1 MNTSPTE
8 NSTYWYAIRT
18 KSKQEDRADSNLRA
32 WQVKTFAPRIKER
45 RYNEYSGKDS
55 YLVKP
60 LFPGY
65 IFARFKVDELLHKV
79 KFTRGV
85 SSVVSVGGKPAPI
98 DDEVI
103 EIMLARE
110 GADGLVHIGEELR
123 PGDKVV
129 VKKGPLRDFIGIFE
143 GYQNDEERVSILLEM
158 VTYQSRL
165 VVDREAVRKIG

>member
-1 MNTSPTE
+1 MNTGLTE
-8 NSTYWYAIRT
+8 NSTYWYAIQT

-32 WQVKTFAPRIKER
+32 WRVKTFAPKIKER
-45 RYNEYSGKDS
+45 RYNEYSGKVS

-85 SSVVSVGGKPAPI
+85 SNVVSVGGKPAPI

-110 GADGLVHIGEELR
+110 GADGLVQIAEELR

-129 VKKGPLRDFIGIFE
+129 VKQGPLRDFIGIFE
-143 GYQNDEERVSILLEM
+143 GYHNDEERVSILLEM

-165 VVDREAVRKIG
+165 VVDREAVRKVG